1 MNEKLT
7 LLKILGYQ
15 RIKVGYQ
22 GEAMEAYEDGVAYVH
37 KQGEKNV
44 PSLNDDNKDGNCS
57 RSLDAAINPVLSLQ
71 DEW

>member
-7 LLKILGYQ
+7 FLKILGYQ

-44 PSLNDDNKDGNCS
+44 PSSNDDNKDGNCCKS
-57 RSLDAAINPVLSLQ
+57 QNASINPALSMQ